1 MRPNGNQANNGD
13 AAGRQSRVTSMA
25 RWLSRRRGAQAA
37 PAPKLSIVIPVYNA
51 ESTLKECLTK
61 LHESRYRDFETILV
75 DDGCTDHSPAIA
87 AEFPVRIV
95 PTSGRVGPAAARNLG
110 ARMATGEVLFFI
122 DSDVMVRPDTLVL
135 LAESFEAGDVDGLC
149 GVQAAQMRYTNIA
162 SQYKNLWMRWTYLR
176 QTGDVPLFYTTAA
189 AIRREAF
196 LRVGGFDQGYA
207 TPNVE
212 DTAFGQKLARLGVR
226 VRVHPDL
233 EVEHV
238 KQYSLW
244 TMLKTDF
251 MRAVSLTRLKL
262 RHPGDIAQNN
272 TSVPSSYMASVPL
285 SGVTVLFLMLG
296 LVFGLRGMTAIG
308 AAGAAAV
315 MGLNWEFLTAIRRSD
330 GWLRMLAAIPVLWLE
345 LLVVGTGTAVGLASY
360 PFGRRY

>member
-1 MRPNGNQANNGD
+1 
-13 AAGRQSRVTSMA
+13 
-25 RWLSRRRGAQAA
+25 
-37 PAPKLSIVIPVYNA
+37 
-51 ESTLKECLTK
+51 
-61 LHESRYRDFETILV
+61 
-75 DDGCTDHSPAIA
+75 
-87 AEFPVRIV
+87 VRIV

-122 DSDVMVRPDTLVL
+122 DSDVMVRPDSLGL
-135 LAESFEAGDVDGLC
+135 LAESFEGGDVDGLC
-149 GVQAAQMRYTNIA
+149 GVQAAQMRYTNLA
-162 SQYKNLWMRWTYLR
+162 SQYKNMWMRWTYLR

-226 VRVHPDL
+226 VRVHPEL

-238 KQYSLW
+238 KQYSLPS
-244 TMLKTDF
+244 MLRTDF

-285 SGVTVLFLMLG
+285 AGVTLLFLLLG
-296 LVFGLRGMTAIG
+296 LAVGLPGMTAIG
-308 AAGAAAV
+308 TAGAAGV

-330 GWLRMLAAIPVLWLE
+330 GWIRMLAAVPVLWSE
-345 LLVVGTGTAVGLASY
+345 LLVVGVGTAVGLVSY

>member
-1 MRPNGNQANNGD
+1 MPANGSSQPND
-13 AAGRQSRVTSMA
+13 AGRQGRVTSMA
-25 RWLSRRRGAQAA
+25 RWLSRRRGAPA
-37 PAPKLSIVIPVYNA
+37 PAPKLSVVIPVYNA
-51 ESTLKECLTK
+51 ETTLRECLTR
-61 LHESRYRDFETILV
+61 LYESRYRDFETILV
-75 DDGCTDHSPAIA
+75 DDGCTDTSPAIA

-122 DSDVMVRPDTLVL
+122 DSDVMVRPDTLAL
-135 LAESFEAGDVDGLC
+135 LAESFEAGEIDGLC

-226 VRVHPDL
+226 VRVHPEL

-244 TMLKTDF
+244 SMLRTDF

-262 RHPGDIAQNN
+262 RHPGDLASNN

-285 SGVTVLFLMLG
+285 LGATLFFLLLG
-296 LVFGLRGMTAIG
+296 FVFRLPGTTAVG
-308 AAGAAAV
+308 AAGAAGV

-330 GWLRMLAAIPVLWLE
+330 GWVRMLAAIPVLWAE
-345 LLVVGTGTAVGLASY
+345 LFVVGVGTAVGLVSY

>member
-1 MRPNGNQANNGD
+1 MRPNGSQVND
-13 AAGRQSRVTSMA
+13 ASRPSRVTSMA
-25 RWLSRRRGAQAA
+25 RWLSRRRGAAAA
-37 PAPKLSIVIPVYNA
+37 PAPKVSVVIPVFNG
-51 ESTLKECLTK
+51 ESTLRECLVR
-61 LHESRYRDFETILV
+61 LHESRFRDFETIIV
-75 DDGCTDHSPAIA
+75 DDGCTDQSMAIA
-87 AEFPVRIV
+87 ADFPVRIV
-95 PTSGRVGPAAARNLG
+95 PTSGRVGPAAGRNLG
-110 ARMATGEVLFFI
+110 ARMASGEVLFFI
-122 DSDVMVRPDTLVL
+122 DADVMVRPDTLAL
-135 LAESFEAGDVDGLC
+135 LAESFEGGDVDGVC
-149 GVQAAQMRYTNIA
+149 GVQAAEMRYTNIA

-226 VRVHPDL
+226 VRVHPHL

-244 TMLKTDF
+244 GMLRTDF

-262 RHPGDIAQNN
+262 RHPGDLAQNN

-285 SGVTVLFLMLG
+285 AGVALLFVLVG
-296 LVFGLRGMTAIG
+296 AVFGLSGATAV
-308 AAGAAAV
+308 GAAAAAGV

-330 GWLRMLAAIPVLWLE
+330 GWTRMLAAIPVLWAE
-345 LLVVGTGTAVGLASY
+345 LVVVGVGTAVGLASY

>member
-1 MRPNGNQANNGD
+1 MND
-13 AAGRQSRVTSMA
+13 AATGRQGRVTSMA
-25 RWLSRRRGAQAA
+25 RWLSRRRGAAPA
-37 PAPKLSIVIPVYNA
+37 PAPKVSVVIPVYNA
-51 ESTLKECLTK
+51 EATLRECLMR
-61 LHESRYRDFETILV
+61 LYESRYRDFETVLV
-75 DDGCTDHSPAIA
+75 DDGCTDQSPAIA

-122 DSDVMVRPDTLVL
+122 DSDVMVRPDSLTL
-135 LAESFEAGDVDGLC
+135 LAESFEGGDVDGLC

-238 KQYSLW
+238 KQYSLGS
-244 TMLKTDF
+244 MLRTDF

-262 RHPGDIAQNN
+262 RHPGDLAQNN

-285 SGVTVLFLMLG
+285 SGLAAFCLLLG
-296 LVFGLRGMTAIG
+296 VGFGLQGMTAVG
-308 AAGAAAV
+308 AACAAAV
-315 MGLNWEFLTAIRRSD
+315 MGLNWEFVTAIRRSD
-330 GWLRMLAAIPVLWLE
+330 GWMRTLAAIPVLWAE
-345 LLVVGTGTAVGLASY
+345 LLVVGVGTAVGLASY

>member
-1 MRPNGNQANNGD
+1 MRPNGTDSTASAE
-13 AAGRQSRVTSMA
+13 AAHGWSRVTSMA
-25 RWLSRRRGAQAA
+25 RWLARRRQPAGAR
-37 PAPKLSIVIPVYNA
+37 PRISVVMPVYNA
-51 ESTLKECLTK
+51 ATTLAECLTR
-61 LHESRYRDFETILV
+61 LCTSTFGDFEIVIV
-75 DDGCTDHSPAIA
+75 DDGSTDQSRAIA
-87 AEFPVRIV
+87 ENFPVRIV

-122 DSDVMVRPDTLVL
+122 DSDVMVRPDTLGL

-149 GVQAAQMRYTNIA
+149 GVQAAQMRYTNLA
-162 SQYKNLWMRWTYLR
+162 SQYKNMWMRWTYLR

-238 KQYSLW
+238 KAYSIRG
-244 TMLKTDF
+244 MLRTDF

-262 RHPGDIAQNN
+262 RHPGDLAQNN

-285 SGVTVLFLMLG
+285 SGITLMFLLLG
-296 LVFGLRGMTAIG
+296 LPGMTATG

-330 GWLRMLAAIPVLWLE
+330 GWIRMLAAIPVLWLE
-345 LLVVGTGTAVGLASY
+345 LL
-360 PFGRRY
+360 

>member
-1 MRPNGNQANNGD
+1 MRPNPDQTKASTQ
-13 AAGRQSRVTSMA
+13 GRPNRVTSMA
-25 RWLSRRRGAQAA
+25 RWLSRKRGSAA
-37 PAPKLSIVIPVYNA
+37 ATAPKVSVVIPVYNA
-51 ESTLKECLTK
+51 ETTLTECLTR
-61 LHESRYRDFETILV
+61 LYESRFQDFEAIVV
-75 DDGCTDHSPAIA
+75 DDGSTDQSSTIA
-87 AEFPVRIV
+87 GTFPVRIV
-95 PTSGRVGPAAARNLG
+95 PTAGRVGPAAARNLG

-122 DSDVMVRPDTLVL
+122 DSDVMVRPETLPL

-149 GVQAAQMRYTNIA
+149 GVQAAQMRYTNLA

-238 KQYSLW
+238 KQYNLW
-244 TMLKTDF
+244 SMLRTDF
-251 MRAVSLTRLKL
+251 MRSVSLTRLKL
-262 RHPGDIAQNN
+262 RHPSDLAQNN
-272 TSVPSSYMASVPL
+272 TSVPSSYVASVPL
-285 SGVTVLFLMLG
+285 ACLTLLIALVG
-296 LVFGLRGMTAIG
+296 LAFRLPGTA
-308 AAGAAAV
+308 ALAGAGVAGV
-315 MGLNWEFLTAIRRSD
+315 MGLNWEFLTAIRRAD
-330 GWLRMLAAIPVLWLE
+330 GWLRMLAAVPVLWAE
-345 LLVVGTGTAVGLASY
+345 LLVAGAGTAAGMASY

>member
-1 MRPNGNQANNGD
+1 MRPNGNQMNDPSRTN
-13 AAGRQSRVTSMA
+13 RVTSMA

-37 PAPKLSIVIPVYNA
+37 PAPRVSVVIPVYNA
-51 ESTLKECLTK
+51 EATLKECLTR
-61 LHESRYRDFETILV
+61 LYESRFRDFETIIV
-75 DDGCTDHSPAIA
+75 DDGCTDQSPAIA
-87 AEFPVRIV
+87 AAFPVRIV

-110 ARMATGEVLFFI
+110 ARMAMGELLFFI
-122 DSDVMVRPDTLVL
+122 DSDVMVRPDTLALV
-135 LAESFEAGDVDGLC
+135 AESFEAGDVDGLC

-238 KQYSLW
+238 KEYSLGS
-244 TMLKTDF
+244 MLRTDF

-262 RHPGDIAQNN
+262 RHPGDLAQNN

-285 SGVTVLFLMLG
+285 SGLTVLLLVLG
-296 LVFGLRGMTAIG
+296 VVFRLPGANAAA
-308 AAGAAAV
+308 AAGATGV

-330 GWLRMLAAIPVLWLE
+330 GWARMLAAVPVLWLE
-345 LLVVGTGTAVGLASY
+345 LLVVGGGTAVGLASY